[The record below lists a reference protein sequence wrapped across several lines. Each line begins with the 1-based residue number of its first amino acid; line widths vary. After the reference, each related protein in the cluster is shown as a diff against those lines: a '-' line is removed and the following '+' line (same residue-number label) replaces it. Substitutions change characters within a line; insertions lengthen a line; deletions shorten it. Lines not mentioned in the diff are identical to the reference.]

1 MQPEPLGPYFVN
13 LGPQGLEITELTI
26 NNSLQD
32 PHPPGVVVQLET
44 EGTMASTMRLK
55 TSLIF
60 LILLLEIMIQPI
72 LYHQVF
78 LQWTLIQLI

>member
-13 LGPQGLEITELTI
+13 LGPQDLEITELTI

-32 PHPPGVVVQLET
+32 PHPLEVVVQLET
-44 EGTMASTMRLK
+44 EETMASTMRLK

-60 LILLLEIMIQPI
+60 LILLLEITIQPI